1 MPRPTV
7 LSRAKAPRTM
17 TLRVSADG
25 VRIGHRAPESQP
37 QARPMVS
44 RYARVAGAARVP
56 WDGTA
61 PTPWQ
66 RLRDPNQC
74 SLTVP
79 CPTPE
84 GTQDIPMDVRAP
96 GVRLHGLGADPSL
109 REAIQKIAPATVF
122 VRAFTGQALK
132 GWSGSGVVLRPEQ
145 VDPAL
150 AQQLPPDAYLILTN
164 HHVANGAKALTVTLP
179 DGTELVARPLP
190 SAANQRGVMDEVTDS
205 ALLVVRSP
213 RALATATLG
222 NPQAL
227 ELGEAVA
234 TAGHPK
240 GLPRLSVTTGVVSQ
254 PRQIVGG
261 IKPFEVIQFDAAI
274 NGGNSGGPLVNMR
287 GEVVGLN
294 TFTLV
299 DSDNMSFAI
308 PVDTQLAAL
317 RRIYTSG
324 AYVRSRLGVEFAPFP
339 LYARELKGFPAAH
352 GAEVT
357 SVDAKVLGADIFKVG
372 DVVTEL
378 TTLGAEHF
386 PVRMNGRYDG
396 AEIDAWVQAQ
406 PPWLPIFATVY
417 RPTVNGTK
425 TQWTKLTLPLFPQP
439 LPQPDDAKVAAD
451 APVASSRAWWRSVDE
466 WLRAAA

>member
-1 MPRPTV
+1 MPRPRA
-7 LSRAKAPRTM
+7 LSRAKVPQSM
-17 TLRVSADG
+17 TLRVNPEG
-25 VRIGHRAPESQP
+25 VRRLRSGPEPQWRAPFG
-37 QARPMVS
+37 AS
-44 RYARVAGAARVP
+44 RFAAAATRDRVT
-56 WDGTA
+56 WDGTR
-61 PTPWQ
+61 PSLWQ
-66 RLRDPNQC
+66 RAGDPNQC
-74 SLTVP
+74 SVNLP

-84 GTQDIPMDVRAP
+84 GMRDIPVDVRAP
-96 GVRLHGLGADPSL
+96 GVRLQGLGADPTL

-122 VRAFTGQALK
+122 VRAFTGQALQ

-145 VDPAL
+145 IDPAL

-164 HHVANGAKALTVTLP
+164 HHVANGAKALTVTLS

-190 SAANQRGVMDEVTDS
+190 SAANQRGVMDEVTDA

-227 ELGEAVA
+227 EQGEAVA

-261 IKPFEVIQFDAAI
+261 IKPFPVIQFDAAI

-299 DSDNMSFAI
+299 GSDDMSFAI

-317 RRIYTSG
+317 RRIYQTG
-324 AYVRSRLGVEFAPFP
+324 AYTRSRIGVELAPFP
-339 LYARELKGFPAAH
+339 LYARESRGFPADH

-357 SVDAKVLGADIFKVG
+357 SVDAKVLGADLFKVG
-372 DVVTEL
+372 DVVTDL
-378 TTLGAEHF
+378 TTMGGERF
-386 PVRMNGRYDG
+386 SVRMNGRYDG

-406 PPWLPIFATVY
+406 PPWLPVFATVY
-417 RPTVNGTK
+417 RPTVDGGK
-425 TQWTKLTLPLFPQP
+425 TRWEKKQLVLFPQAVP
-439 LPQPDDAKVAAD
+439 LPEEPKVAAD
-451 APVASSRAWWRSVDE
+451 VPVANSRAWWRGVDT
-466 WLRAAA
+466 LLAA